1 MAEASGLAEG
11 VTARSGR
18 PASEVTLE
26 ALAAGE
32 LQTADIMISAAVLSA
47 QAVQARDHGY
57 RPLADNLERAS
68 EMVGLADEEILTIYE
83 ALRPSRS
90 TFSELQAIANR
101 LDEVGAI
108 RCAGLVREAAA
119 AYAARGVLRETPPT

>member
-1 MAEASGLAEG
+1 MAEASPLAEP

-32 LQTADIMISAAVLSA
+32 LRTADIMISAEVLSDK
-47 QAVQARDHGY
+47 AVKARDHGCG
-57 RPLADNLERAS
+57 PLADNLERAS

-108 RCAGLVREAAA
+108 RCAGLVREAAD